1 MADTEQVRHHGGAPD
16 CIDERDSMVC
26 MGWIDAEKDFVE
38 NLTRLTTSFTKNLA
52 LYRSAGYDEASVR
65 IDYLNPFFRA
75 LGWDLE
81 NHASAAQSLRE
92 VQIETRVSIGG
103 TKKRADYMFRTNG
116 IDRLIFEAKAPHVTL
131 TKKEAYQAQRYAFN
145 LKLLPATLGNFEV
158 LQFFVVGGKPE
169 QNAPWDVCLQW
180 HYSEYVKNARTIWE
194 LFSREAVG
202 SGSLERY
209 IDAQPKRSIKGRERQ
224 GWLIKRE
231 RVRTVDKD
239 FLDYIEGLREL
250 LAKDVFRENPAYE
263 WSDSSLNECVQRL
276 IDRVLFIRICEDRD
290 IDTGRTLEAI
300 FEDWQSS
307 STANRPSL
315 YSRLVSHFNTL
326 DQSFNGALFKVGH
339 ESEFVNVSDR
349 LLGDI
354 IRDMSSEDSPYL
366 FSTLPVEILGAVYE
380 QFIGK
385 VVRIKG
391 KQITAELKPEVRKAG
406 GVYYTPRYIV
416 NYIVGD
422 TVGKLLEGKS
432 PNEVS
437 KLRFVDPSCGS
448 GSFLIRVLERI
459 VEYYAAWFLE
469 HPSQQR
475 EQLCYKDSTG
485 AILLTT
491 HLKRKIVRENIFG
504 VDVDHRAVE
513 VTMLSLY
520 LKILEGETRTT
531 MGRQHNF
538 FPSETFLPDL
548 SDNIQCGNSLVGTD
562 FFDDSLLGL
571 MKVEGGTI
579 NAFDWAQAFPQV
591 MRKGGFDAVVGNP
604 PYIRIQLL
612 KQSDPDQ
619 LRYFGAHYLSAAQGS
634 YDIYV
639 VFVEKGLS
647 LLNKKGLLGY
657 ILPNKFLTT
666 DYGQALRAS
675 LAERKAVSQLVDF
688 GHAQVFEGAT
698 TFTCLLFL
706 SVAPQT
712 DINFASAQ
720 PPDSIALVRPVFEQ
734 YPTSQLNSGSWVF
747 ASPESDNVRQ
757 KMMIDAVPLLS
768 LPTLISRGSSTGA
781 DPLFMLEKSGDKY
794 TTREGVPVDIE
805 KEILRTPV
813 YATDFTRYSFAPK
826 ANEQVIFPYHV
837 DPDGAKLMSQKELS
851 SKFPKAYAY
860 LLSKRRALQ
869 KRKQFATWYSF
880 SAPRNLVVHETANI
894 LVPLL
899 ANRGLLCEIE
909 GEPSSY
915 CLMAGGGFSISI
927 LPDADLSPHYVLGLL
942 NSELMFWFLRGIS
955 NKFRGGWITCTKQYI
970 GKLPIKH
977 VDRKS
982 TASVAR
988 YDRII
993 TCVKAITAKKKS
1005 SKAIKSESERTRSER
1020 QIQQLEVM
1028 IDDLVY
1034 TIYGISVEEKSAIQN
1049 EIEVLMEASKNAKPT
1064 EEQLELED

>member
-1 MADTEQVRHHGGAPD
+1 
-16 CIDERDSMVC
+16 
-26 MGWIDAEKDFVE
+26 MGWIEAEAQFVAD
-38 NLTRLTTSFTKNLA
+38 LRRLTTSFTKNLA
-52 LYRSAGYDEASVR
+52 LYRSSGYDEASVR

-81 NHASAAQSLRE
+81 NSTSAAQSLRE

-116 IDRLIFEAKAPHVTL
+116 IDRLIFEAKAPHVAL

-180 HYSEYVKNARTIWE
+180 HYSEYIQNAKQIWE

-202 SGSLERY
+202 QGSLERY
-209 IDAQPKRSIKGRERQ
+209 IDAQPKRTIRGGARQ
-224 GWLIKRE
+224 GWLIKRD
-231 RVRTVDKD
+231 RIRTVDKD
-239 FLDYIEGLREL
+239 FLDYVESLREL
-250 LAKDVFRENPAYE
+250 LAKDIFKENPDYE
-263 WSDSSLNECVQRL
+263 WSDTSLNECVQRL
-276 IDRVLFIRICEDRD
+276 IDRILFIRICEDRD
-290 IDTGRTLEAI
+290 IDTGRTLEGI
-300 FEDWQSS
+300 LEDWHGSAA
-307 STANRPSL
+307 ANRPSL

-326 DQSFNGALFKVGH
+326 DESFNGALFRVGH
-339 ESEFVNVSDR
+339 ESEGIKVSDR
-349 LLGDI
+349 LLGDV
-354 IRDMSSEDSPYL
+354 IRELSSEDSPYL

-391 KQITAELKPEVRKAG
+391 KQIKAELKPEVRKAG

-422 TVGKLLEGKS
+422 TVGKRLEGKS
-432 PNEVS
+432 PSEVS

-448 GSFLIRVLERI
+448 GSFLIRVFERI
-459 VEYYAAWFLE
+459 VEHYAAWYLAN
-469 HPSQQR
+469 PAQRR
-475 EQLCYKDSTG
+475 EQLCYTDASG
-485 AILLTT
+485 GILLTT
-491 HLKRKIVRENIFG
+491 HLKRTIVRDNIFG

-531 MGRQHNF
+531 MGRQQSF

-548 SDNIQCGNSLVGTD
+548 SDNIQCGNSLVGSD
-562 FFDDSLLGL
+562 FFDESLLG
-571 MKVEGGTI
+571 MMNIEESTI

-619 LRYFGAHYLSAAQGS
+619 LRYFSSRYVSASQGS

-639 VFVEKGLS
+639 IFVEKGLS
-647 LLNKKGLLGY
+647 LLNRKGLLGY

-666 DYGQALRAS
+666 DYGRSLRES
-675 LAERKAVSQLVDF
+675 LALGKSVAQLIDF
-688 GHAQVFEGAT
+688 GHAQVFDGAT

-706 SVAPQT
+706 STAQNAEVDFACAAPP
-712 DINFASAQ
+712 NA
-720 PPDSIALVRPVFEQ
+720 IAVKRPQFEK
-734 YPTSQLNSGSWVF
+734 YPSSQLNGGSWVF
-747 ASPESDNVRQ
+747 GSVESDNIRS
-757 KMMIDAVPLLS
+757 KMLLGSTPLLE
-768 LPTLISRGSSTGA
+768 LPTLISRGSSSGSDA
-781 DPLFMLEKSGDKY
+781 IFMLEKRGSGF
-794 TTREGVPVDIE
+794 TTREGVPVEIE
-805 KEILRTPV
+805 KSILRTPV
-813 YATDFTRYSFAPK
+813 YATDFTRYSFRPK
-826 ANEQVIFPYHV
+826 ANEQAIFPYEV
-837 DPDGAKLMSQKELS
+837 SPDGAKLMPVKTLS
-851 SKFPKAYAY
+851 TKYPKAYAY

-899 ANRGLLCEIE
+899 ANRGLLCELD

-927 LPDADLSPHYVLGLL
+927 LPGSGLSPHYILGLL

-970 GKLPIKH
+970 GKLPIKS
-977 VDRKS
+977 VDRMSKE
-982 TASVAR
+982 SVAR
-988 YDRII
+988 SKRIEA
-993 TCVKAITAKKKS
+993 CVKAVNAKKKLLPTL
-1005 SKAIKSESERTRSER
+1005 KSESERTRTTR
-1020 QIQQLEVM
+1020 TIAQLESM

-1034 TIYGISVEEKSAIQN
+1034 KVYDITDAERAIVQ
-1049 EIEVLMEASKNAKPT
+1049 SQ
-1064 EEQLELED
+1064 EQELEAEEADAPPTQEELALDE

>member
-1 MADTEQVRHHGGAPD
+1 
-16 CIDERDSMVC
+16 
-26 MGWIDAEKDFVE
+26 MGWNEAEEQFVSD
-38 NLTRLTTSFTKNLA
+38 LKRLTTSFSKNLG
-52 LYRSAGYDEASVR
+52 LYRSSGYDEASVR

-81 NHASAAQSLRE
+81 NSTSAAQSLRE

-116 IDRLIFEAKAPHVTL
+116 IDRFIFEAKAPHVTL

-180 HYSEYVKNARTIWE
+180 HYSEYVQNAQRIWE

-202 SGSLERY
+202 QGSLERY
-209 IDAQPKRSIKGRERQ
+209 IDAQPKKTIRGRERQ
-224 GWLIKRE
+224 GWLIKRD
-231 RVRTVDKD
+231 RIRTVDKD
-239 FLDYIEGLREL
+239 FLDYVESLRER
-250 LAKDVFRENPAYE
+250 LAKDIFKENPEYE
-263 WSDSSLNECVQRL
+263 WSDTSLNECVQRL
-276 IDRVLFIRICEDRD
+276 IDRILFVRICEDRD

-300 FEDWQSS
+300 LEDWQGSS
-307 STANRPSL
+307 AANRPSL

-326 DQSFNGALFKVGH
+326 DESFNGALFRVGH
-339 ESEFVNVSDR
+339 ESEAIDVSDR
-349 LLGDI
+349 LLSEV
-354 IRDMSSEDSPYL
+354 IRDLSSEDSPYL

-391 KQITAELKPEVRKAG
+391 KQIKAELKPEVRKAG

-422 TVGKLLEGKS
+422 TIGKRLEGKS
-432 PNEVS
+432 PTEVS

-448 GSFLIRVLERI
+448 GSFLIRVFERI
-459 VEYYAAWFLE
+459 VEHYAAWYLA
-469 HPSQQR
+469 HPNQRR
-475 EQLCYKDSTG
+475 EQLCYTDASG

-491 HLKRKIVRENIFG
+491 HLKRTIVRDNIFG
-504 VDVDHRAVE
+504 VDIDHRAVE

-531 MGRQHNF
+531 MGRQHSF

-548 SDNIQCGNSLVGTD
+548 SDNIQCGNSLVGSD
-562 FFDDSLLGL
+562 FFDESLLGI
-571 MKVEGGTI
+571 MNVEGSSV

-619 LRYFGAHYLSAAQGS
+619 LRYFGSHYLSASQGS

-639 VFVEKGLS
+639 IFVEKGLS
-647 LLNKKGLLGY
+647 LLNKRGLLGY

-666 DYGQALRAS
+666 DYGTALRESLVAS
-675 LAERKAVSQLVDF
+675 KAVSQIVDF
-688 GHAQVFEGAT
+688 GHAQVFDGAT

-706 SVAPQT
+706 STAPNT
-712 DINFASAQ
+712 DVEFACIN
-720 PPDSIALVRPVFEQ
+720 PPNAIAIKRLQFEK
-734 YPTSQLNSGSWVF
+734 YPSSRLSGGSWVF
-747 ASPESDNVRQ
+747 GSVESDDIRS
-757 KMMIDAVPLLS
+757 KMMLDSTPLLK
-768 LPTLISRGSSTGA
+768 LPTLISRGSSSGSDA
-781 DPLFMLEKSGDKY
+781 VFMLEKKGAGY
-794 TTREGVPVDIE
+794 TTREGVPVEIE
-805 KEILRTPV
+805 QSILRIPV
-813 YATDFTRYSFAPK
+813 YATDFTRYSFRPK
-826 ANEQVIFPYHV
+826 ANERVIFPYDV
-837 DPDGAKLMSQKELS
+837 SPDGATLMSVKTLS
-851 SKFPKAYAY
+851 TEYPKAYAY

-869 KRKQFATWYSF
+869 KRKQFAIWYSF

-899 ANRGLLCEIE
+899 ANRGLLCELD
-909 GEPSSY
+909 GTPSSY

-927 LPDADLSPHYVLGLL
+927 LPESGLSPHYVLGIL

-955 NKFRGGWITCTKQYI
+955 NKFRGGWITCTKQYV
-970 GKLPIKH
+970 GQLPIKT
-977 VDRKS
+977 VDRNSKE
-982 TASVAR
+982 SVER
-988 YDRII
+988 YSRIE
-993 TCVKAITAKKKS
+993 TCVKALNAKKKLFPTLRS
-1005 SKAIKSESERTRSER
+1005 DSERTRTARS
-1020 QIQQLEVM
+1020 ISQLEGM

-1034 TIYGISVEEKSAIQN
+1034 KVYGIDDSERAIIRNQAEELD
-1049 EIEVLMEASKNAKPT
+1049 EEEANVFPAQDK
-1064 EEQLELED
+1064 LELEV